1 MSRGPP
7 MSDKTESEAAEASG
21 RNRRRFT
28 RVALD
33 AQVAVKLSS
42 VEGGFES
49 RLKDLSENGV
59 FILTSS
65 TRPIGTGLELTIT
78 VVEGAHS
85 VRARGIV
92 VHEVKPPEATAG
104 HPAGIG
110 VMFLE
115 IHEGRESLNKM
126 LEIGTPVP

>member
-1 MSRGPP
+1 
-7 MSDKTESEAAEASG
+7 MSDENESDASEASG
-21 RNRRRFT
+21 RNRRRFS

-59 FILTSS
+59 FILTSV
-65 TRPIGTGLELTIT
+65 TRPIGTGLQVRIT

-92 VHEVKPPEATAG
+92 VHEVKQGEGTEG

-115 IHEGRESLNKM
+115 IHEGQASLNKM